1 MLSLRLPRI
10 AIPIWR
16 CEPVCFFGISLLFLY
31 RSAVATW
38 RGRFGEYPCS
48 LSPFSFVF
56 VRVSGGNFY
65 TWPIKFPFFFL
76 FVVVL
81 A

>member
-31 RSAVATW
+31 RSAVASNVEREIW
-38 RGRFGEYPCS
+38 GVSMFS
-48 LSPFSFVF
+48 LFSFVF
-56 VRVSGGNFY
+56 VGVGGG
-65 TWPIKFPFFFL
+65 
-76 FVVVL
+76 
-81 A
+81 